1 MHNRT
6 FDRLTACAVEQ
17 ALLAA
22 GACVAQG
29 AQVSWLRGDVEAG
42 VVVQHVEGADAAAL
56 IAQHFTVAAHGVGI
70 QWRSGEL
77 VRIACTEADAKRAV
91 AELSANRDVVAAW
104 HEVAAA

>member
-17 ALLAA
+17 VLPAS

-29 AQVSWLRGDVEAG
+29 GEVSWLRSDVAAG
-42 VVVQHVEGADAAAL
+42 VVVQHVDGADAAAL
-56 IAQHFTVAAHGVGI
+56 IAHHFPAAVHGVGI